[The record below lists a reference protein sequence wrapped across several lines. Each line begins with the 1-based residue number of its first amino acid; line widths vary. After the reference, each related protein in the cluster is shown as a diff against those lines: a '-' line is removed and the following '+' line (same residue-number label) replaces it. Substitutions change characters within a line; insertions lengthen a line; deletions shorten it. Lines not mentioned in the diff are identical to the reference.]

1 MILRIISFILFILT
15 LLSAF
20 GGRINPMYV
29 MLPSALTLALPY
41 LAIATAIV
49 SLAWFC
55 AGRWI
60 TAAIGVAVL
69 VAAWKPVSTAI
80 PLHFQSEPT
89 HKERTFKL
97 LTYNILHGWDQE
109 DPEMKAGNR

>member
-49 SLAWFC
+49 SLAC
-55 AGRWI
+55 CRLETCIHGN
-60 TAAIGVAVL
+60 TATF
-69 VAAWKPVSTAI
+69 PV
-80 PLHFQSEPT
+80 
-89 HKERTFKL
+89 
-97 LTYNILHGWDQE
+97 
-109 DPEMKAGNR
+109 